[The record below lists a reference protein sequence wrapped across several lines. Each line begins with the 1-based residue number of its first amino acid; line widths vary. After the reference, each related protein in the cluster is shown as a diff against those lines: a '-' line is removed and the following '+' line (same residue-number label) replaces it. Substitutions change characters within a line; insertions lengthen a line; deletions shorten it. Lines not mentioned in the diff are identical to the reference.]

1 MYLVVGVLYCRCNTL
16 RGDEMYLVVGV
27 LYCRCNT
34 LRGEDVPGSGSV
46 VLQV

>member
-1 MYLVVGVLYCRCNTL
+1 MYLVAG
-16 RGDEMYLVVGV
+16 M

>member
-1 MYLVVGVLYCRCNTL
+1 MTYLVA
-16 RGDEMYLVVGV
+16 GV